1 MMDLETQI
9 ITLAFSLIFGFLT
22 AILLSFL
29 YKLIYH
35 KKTKYQII
43 SSFSLVMI
51 LSVIYFFIMQRLNN
65 AILHP
70 YYILM
75 FILGFMLEIVSVKW
89 LKKIEI
95 FKKK

>member
-1 MMDLETQI
+1 MDLKTQI
-9 ITLAFSLIFGFLT
+9 ITLLFSLIYGFLT

-29 YKLIYH
+29 YKIIYH

-43 SSFSLVMI
+43 SSFLLVI
-51 LSVIYFFIMQRLNN
+51 VLALIYFLTMQRLNN

-75 FILGFMLEIVSVKW
+75 FISGFMLEIVSVKW

-95 FKKK
+95 LKKK